1 MKTFGKTGEQN
12 RKGEHKVRPYG
23 LGKQVVGANL
33 VFALCSVPALG
44 STLLLRAALPLALI
58 LSFALSPARATSPE
72 DLVPAGSGL
81 YDAVALLTAKHL
93 TPPGSPDA
101 TRLLGVTARLYTRRE
116 MADIIRP
123 ITDVPADARAAA
135 ALAYCRNILAPELGK
150 PDEPFP
156 SGGTST
162 PVVTGFVEATAGGR
176 DDEGTNLHSHGEL
189 LGRARLLGNLGRDG
203 AYTVSLT
210 NIYRQTRLNSS
221 VSTRNDG
228 HSGGD
233 EPDLLNGI
241 DEAYVTAV
249 SSRGLR
255 VTVGELRQRWG
266 SGYRGDL
273 LLDDNAPAR
282 PTFQLELPFSLG
294 HLLGD
299 YRLTQ
304 LLSRYSNAGR
314 TIYSGGRRLEHPIG
328 DRTMLSVEE
337 TYTSTEFGKGPLQ
350 VLPYYLYQKTY
361 LGNSR
366 EPYVFNYNLN
376 IGFAVTPRGPGTP
389 RRLYTQFYVDDL
401 QAPNGLGLGNK
412 TPRKIAYLLG
422 YADAFARSGTDVVLE
437 FTHADRELYT
447 RVPPAIPTL
456 ASFRDGLPLGDPI
469 GPNGNEVYLRLGQRL
484 APRLDLSA
492 EGRDRRR
499 ASADFP
505 AVRASALDVS
515 LAYHLSAA
523 RSVGLS
529 YDFYREDP
537 YPGLVL
543 APGSGT
549 GGADYGETLR
559 RHIVSV
565 SFLQGF

>member
-1 MKTFGKTGEQN
+1 MRRT
-12 RKGEHKVRPYG
+12 VC
-23 LGKQVVGANL
+23 A
-33 VFALCSVPALG
+33 
-44 STLLLRAALPLALI
+44 LLLLAS
-58 LSFALSPARATSPE
+58 LSVLPARAASPE

-116 MADIIRP
+116 LADIIRP

-135 ALAYCRNILAPELGK
+135 ALAFCRSLLAPELGK
-150 PDEPFP
+150 PDEPYP

-221 VSTRNDG
+221 ISTRNDG

-233 EPDLLNGI
+233 DPDLLNGI

-255 VTVGELRQRWG
+255 VTLGELRQRWG

-282 PTFQLELPFSLG
+282 PTLQLELPFSLG
-294 HLLGD
+294 HTLGD

-304 LLSRYSNAGR
+304 FLSRYSNAGQ
-314 TIYSGGRRLEHPIG
+314 TIYNGARRLEHPIG
-328 DRTMLSVEE
+328 DRTTLSVEE
-337 TYTSTEFGKGPLQ
+337 EYTSTEVGKAPLQ
-350 VLPYYLYQKTY
+350 VLPYYLYQKAY

-366 EPYVFNYNLN
+366 EPLVFNYNLN
-376 IGFAVTPRGPGTP
+376 FGLAVTPRGPGTA

-401 QAPNGLGLGNK
+401 QAPKGLGVGNK

-422 YADAFARSGTDVVLE
+422 YADDFARSGTDVALE
-437 FTHADRELYT
+437 FTHTDRQLYT
-447 RVPPAIPTL
+447 RVPPTVVSL
-456 ASFRDGLPLGDPI
+456 ATFRDGLPLGDPL

-484 APRLDLSA
+484 APRLDIAA

-515 LAYHLSAA
+515 LAYHLGAA
-523 RSVGLS
+523 QSVGLS
-529 YDFYREDP
+529 YGLYREDP
-537 YPGLVL
+537 YPGTVL
-543 APGSGT
+543 APGSGA

-559 RHIVSV
+559 RHTVSV